1 MHDNDIW
8 YNVTSSKGAALDWS
22 ECGDG
27 IKGQVAPCAVRLV
40 RVSIFYRHKL
50 HGFMT
55 SLSLSIG
62 PCTISVQTTT
72 KHGLPCSYIYSCTP
86 EDDS

>member
-22 ECGDG
+22 ECEDG
-27 IKGQVAPCAVRLV
+27 IEGQVAPCAVRLV

-55 SLSLSIG
+55 SQ
-62 PCTISVQTTT
+62 SVNRSV
-72 KHGLPCSYIYSCTP
+72 HNFSSNNY
-86 EDDS
+86 

>member
-55 SLSLSIG
+55 SQ
-62 PCTISVQTTT
+62 SVNRSV
-72 KHGLPCSYIYSCTP
+72 HNFSSNNY
-86 EDDS
+86 

>member
-27 IKGQVAPCAVRLV
+27 IEGQVAPCAVRLV

-55 SLSLSIG
+55 SQ
-62 PCTISVQTTT
+62 SVNQSV
-72 KHGLPCSYIYSCTP
+72 HNFSSNNY
-86 EDDS
+86 

>member
-27 IKGQVAPCAVRLV
+27 IEGAVRLV

-55 SLSLSIG
+55 SQ
-62 PCTISVQTTT
+62 SVNRSV
-72 KHGLPCSYIYSCTP
+72 HNFSSNNY
-86 EDDS
+86 